1 MAELDASKCMKND
14 AFLSQGHAFPRCC
27 VVGHWPVTLYRTG
40 RPCCEP
46 LVCRD
51 RKIISIDGGCVLQA
65 DGQLNALIIPDITQE
80 HMDYV
85 AYDGL
90 PVVTALDDQAPSQD
104 SFNIRWSDSVVEIL
118 EEGED
123 VCWCRHV
130 STGREMWILR
140 HYRYTRQ
147 SDGLTHTEDTTD
159 YELPIQA
166 GDRLALVTECSRGY
180 LVKKHGVTGWYRG
193 RIKGRE

>member
-1 MAELDASKCMKND
+1 MKND
-14 AFLSQGHAFPRCC
+14 NFVCKGRSFHHWV
-27 VVGHWPVTLYRTG
+27 VVGHWPVTLYRTDIPVA
-40 RPCCEP
+40 RPWIKEDQHI
-46 LVCRD
+46 V
-51 RKIISIDGGCVLQA
+51 SIDGGCVLKV

-140 HYRYTRQ
+140 HYLYTRQ

-180 LVKKHGVTGWYRG
+180 LMKKHGVTGWYRG
-193 RIKGRE
+193 RIQGNEE